1 MTETTNI
8 NDSTSQEWYF
18 TENGQRKGP
27 FPAAALLDFL
37 QANRISGDTSVWRK
51 GLQDWQP
58 LKSTE
63 LGAPLQEA
71 PPPVAPSNI
80 NNALVW
86 IIAIA
91 PIPYAFFSGIIEA
104 FKMDDPLQPH
114 RALDILAFL
123 VPAFINAALCLSDE
137 RQLKRAGYSDK
148 WLTTFGFILAPAYL
162 FIRAKRLRHFPSY
175 GITWIATFAVSILLS
190 IPY

>member
-1 MTETTNI
+1 MSDTTND
-8 NDSTSQEWYF
+8 NDTTVHDWYF

-27 FPAAALLDFL
+27 FPASALLDFL
-37 QANRISGDTSVWRK
+37 ETNRISGDTSVWKK
-51 GLQDWQP
+51 GLADWQP

-63 LGAPLQEA
+63 LGTRLQGA

-86 IIAIA
+86 IVAIA
-91 PIPYAFFSGIIEA
+91 PLPYGLFGGVIDA

-114 RALDILAFL
+114 QVLDLLAFL
-123 VPAFINAALCLSDE
+123 VPAVINAALCLADE
-137 RQLKRAGYSDK
+137 RQLKRAGYADK

-162 FIRAKRLRHFPSY
+162 FMRAKRLRQFPSY
-175 GITWIATFAVSILLS
+175 GVAWIATFAVSFLLS

>member
-1 MTETTNI
+1 MSDTTN
-8 NDSTSQEWYF
+8 DSDTAVQDWYF

-27 FPAAALLDFL
+27 FPASALVDFL
-37 QANRISGDTSVWRK
+37 ETNRISGDTSVWRK
-51 GLQDWQP
+51 GLADWQP

-63 LGAPLQEA
+63 LGAQLQGA

-86 IIAIA
+86 IIAVA
-91 PIPYAFFSGIIEA
+91 PLPYGLFGGVIDA
-104 FKMDDPLQPH
+104 FKMDAPLQPH
-114 RALDILAFL
+114 RVLDILAFL
-123 VPAFINAALCLSDE
+123 VPAVINAALCLANE

-162 FIRAKRLRHFPSY
+162 FIRAKRLRQFPSY
-175 GITWIATFAVSILLS
+175 GVAWIAAFVVSILLS